1 MFTGIVT
8 DVGRLRAVRETN
20 RDLRF
25 EVETKFDLSTIDM
38 GASISHAGCCLTIV
52 EKGDDWFAVEISGET
67 ISLTTLGAWKE
78 GDPINLE
85 RAARVGDACDL
96 EGPCGRPATPPHR
109 GANLALIGQGPR
121 IAPLLALIDGGW
133 GGMQMVTAVATA
145 GQAYPAALLPAR
157 VAHTWFAGQ
166 QGEQAFWGAVA
177 EVARW
182 AEAVYLSGTERFYA
196 RARDTIARERIVT
209 PPGAVQA
216 WMWRDMACGSG
227 ACGACLVPTRHGARR
242 ACTDGP
248 WLDVADLI
256 LAAMPE
262 A

>member
-1 MFTGIVT
+1 MAPPHLAVVEARAEPMPGAVLLWLHAPALAGSARPGQFVMYRPGPGYDPYLRYPLPIHRLVEQGLALYVT
-8 DVGRLRAVRETN
+8 AADPAWPS
-20 RDLRF
+20 
-25 EVETKFDLSTIDM
+25 LS
-38 GASISHAGCCLTIV
+38 AL
-52 EKGDDWFAVEISGET
+52 
-67 ISLTTLGAWKE
+67 
-78 GDPINLE
+78 
-85 RAARVGDACDL
+85 RVGDACDL
-96 EGPCGRPATPPHR
+96 EGPCGCPATPPHR

-121 IAPLLALIDGGW
+121 IAPLVALIDGGW
-133 GGMQMVTAVATA
+133 GAMQMVTAVATA

-209 PPGAVQA
+209 PQGAVQA